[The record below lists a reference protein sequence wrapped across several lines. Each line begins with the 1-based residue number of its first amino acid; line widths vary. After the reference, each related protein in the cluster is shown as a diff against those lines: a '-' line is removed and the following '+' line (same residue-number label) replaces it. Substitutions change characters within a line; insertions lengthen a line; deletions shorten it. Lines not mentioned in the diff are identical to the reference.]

1 MDGLIGCKRIY
12 RQYMNSYDEL
22 IAILRPTM
30 PTNSCSKSRSSAQ
43 ALRPLTSSLAPWLSL
58 CMALA
63 LQACSLSSHQPES
76 AAPLGQSSDLARME
90 ALMDQPG
97 PLTLQSINSA
107 DWQVPLSGLLNLKS
121 AAAQAAH
128 LQDQQEAIQIYAHVL
143 QHPSQG
149 SFLVDT
155 GVSRRLLADPSSYG
169 VNWMIRQFMPLDKIE
184 IKQSTEQIVQQ
195 LPGPLKGVFLT
206 HMHIDHIAGMPD
218 IAANVPVYVGKGES
232 SHSSFQN
239 IFVRGA
245 SDGLMPAT
253 LSLREWAFTAPASVA
268 APSLSSVVDVFGDGS
283 LFALHVPG
291 HTPGSTAYLARTVD
305 GPVLLVGDTS
315 HTAWGWQHGVE
326 PGSYTGD
333 QALNL
338 QSLQALKALA
348 ARHPKLQIR
357 LGHQPHA

>member
-1 MDGLIGCKRIY
+1 MPS
-12 RQYMNSYDEL
+12 NSFSK
-22 IAILRPTM
+22 
-30 PTNSCSKSRSSAQ
+30 SCSAAQ
-43 ALRPLTSSLAPWLSL
+43 ALLRPLTSSLAL
-58 CMALA
+58 CLALA
-63 LQACSLSSHQPES
+63 LQACSLSSHKPES
-76 AAPLGQSSDLARME
+76 AAPLGQRADLAQLE

-121 AAAQAAH
+121 AAAQAAQ
-128 LQDQQEAIQIYAHVL
+128 LQDRSEAIQIYAHVL

-155 GVSRRLLADPSSYG
+155 GVSSRLLADPSSYG

-195 LPGPLKGVFLT
+195 LPGSLRGVFLT
-206 HMHIDHIAGMPD
+206 HMHIDHIAGMPA
-218 IAANVPVYVGKGES
+218 IPASVPVYVGKGES

-239 IFVRGA
+239 MFVRGA
-245 SDGLMPAT
+245 SDGLMPT
-253 LSLREWAFTAPASVA
+253 KISLREWEFTAPTGVA
-268 APSLSSVVDVFGDGS
+268 AASLSSVVDVFGDGS

-315 HTAWGWQHGVE
+315 HTEWGWQHGVE

-333 QALNL
+333 QTLNL
-338 QSLQALKALA
+338 QSLQSLKALA
-348 ARHPKLQIR
+348 ARHPKLKIR
-357 LGHQPHA
+357 LGHQAHL